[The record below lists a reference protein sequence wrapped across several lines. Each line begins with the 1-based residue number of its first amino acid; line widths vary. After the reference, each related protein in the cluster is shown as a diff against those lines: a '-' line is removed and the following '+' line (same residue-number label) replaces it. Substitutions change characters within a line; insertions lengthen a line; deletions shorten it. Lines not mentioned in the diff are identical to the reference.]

1 VNPCPHCGAVN
12 PSESQQCAKC
22 GEPLALEVV
31 RCTGCGAF
39 NPRSARWCGACGIPL
54 PMPQASRGSASLGG
68 SGAPGE
74 PFDLRTV
81 APFTP
86 AGAARQA
93 DPASADDP
101 TPEGFSI
108 PDDLAR
114 LRDLAHRLGMPAE
127 SAPSAIEL
135 PDAGRW
141 ADHLIALL
149 IILVLLIPLL
159 FGIHLPPLPPA
170 SAARGFARAIEA
182 LPAGALTVVAFEW
195 EPSTA
200 GEMALISTR
209 VLDWLLSRRVRV
221 AAVSTNPA
229 GAVLAE
235 DIFDRLVTTRG
246 YQYGVDFVDLGYV
259 SGGEA
264 GLVMLAT
271 DVRSVT
277 PRDDRWRAP
286 IAALPATRDLRS
298 FADARLLVIL
308 AADDQGVVQW
318 IQQVQ
323 PRVERPIIAA
333 TAASARPL
341 LLPYVGGEMASL
353 DGLVAGIPDLTSV
366 DGEAMETM
374 GELDQ
379 TPIAF
384 GQIALVSLIVA
395 GNVIVLSSRFWRWI
409 SGRRGK

>member
-1 VNPCPHCGAVN
+1 
-12 PSESQQCAKC
+12 
-22 GEPLALEVV
+22 
-31 RCTGCGAF
+31 
-39 NPRSARWCGACGIPL
+39 
-54 PMPQASRGSASLGG
+54 M
-68 SGAPGE
+68 
-74 PFDLRTV
+74 
-81 APFTP
+81 
-86 AGAARQA
+86 
-93 DPASADDP
+93 
-101 TPEGFSI
+101 
-108 PDDLAR
+108 
-114 LRDLAHRLGMPAE
+114 
-127 SAPSAIEL
+127 
-135 PDAGRW
+135 

-149 IILVLLIPLL
+149 VILVLLVPLV
-159 FGIHLPPLPPA
+159 FGIHLAPLPPA
-170 SAARGFARAIEA
+170 SAARGFVRAIEA

-195 EPSTA
+195 EPSAA
-200 GEMALISTR
+200 GEMAPISIR

-286 IAALPATRDLRS
+286 IATLPATRDLRS

-341 LLPYVGGEMASL
+341 LLPYVGGEMATL
-353 DGLVAGIPDLTSV
+353 DGLVAGIPDLASV
-366 DGEAMETM
+366 DGEAMETT

-384 GQIALVSLIVA
+384 GQIALVSLIVV